1 MNNDSPAPLI
11 LGSITAFILAIYCG
25 FWYAAIVPGLIL
37 FGFIVLYLQDRAEKQ
52 DKKGKK

>member
-52 DKKGKK
+52 DK